1 MSKNPNEYTLK
12 EFQEMEEFKPEKP
25 FRWVIIVPMDDV
37 HDSGYRCMKFIVGDG
52 HDIYGAI
59 YTGSDVVDPNG
70 IGNFGKDW
78 GRTTPRGMV
87 PYIGLSLD
95 CLVGSNCV
103 RIMMAKPCELDSFIG
118 SNFIFYA
125 IEEEGNAKH

>member
-1 MSKNPNEYTLK
+1 MSKDLNEYTLK
-12 EFQEMEEFKPEKP
+12 EFQEMEEFDLKKP

-52 HDIYGAI
+52 YDIYGVI
-59 YTGSDVVDPNG
+59 YTGSDVVNPNG
-70 IGNFGKDW
+70 IGNYGKTMDLTSAI
-78 GRTTPRGMV
+78 RRGLV
-87 PYIGLSLD
+87 PYIGLSMD

-103 RIMMAKPCELDSFIG
+103 RLMMSKACELDSFIG

-125 IEEEGNAKH
+125 MEEN